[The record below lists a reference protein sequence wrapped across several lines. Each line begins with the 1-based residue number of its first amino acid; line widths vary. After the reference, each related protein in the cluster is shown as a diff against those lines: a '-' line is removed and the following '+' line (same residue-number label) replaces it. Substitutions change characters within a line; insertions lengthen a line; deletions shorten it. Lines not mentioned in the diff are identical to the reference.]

1 MKTLKPFL
9 AVAPLA
15 VLSLLAAC
23 NSQPETITSNDV
35 DPDAASVAAAPKVEL
50 PPMMT
55 GSRTYR
61 CKDNSL
67 VYIDFFNNNTAVY
80 KAKKE
85 DTGGTT
91 LTSEGEGKPYT
102 AEGYSVSANSDA
114 IELTARPDPQPPC
127 QKAGGS
133 DPAGLFHCGG

>member
-1 MKTLKPFL
+1 MARGMKTLNPL
-9 AVAPLA
+9 LTITPLA
-15 VLSLLAAC
+15 ILSLLAAC
-23 NSQPETITSNDV
+23 NNQPETVTSNDV
-35 DPDAASVAAAPKVEL
+35 DPDAATVAAAPKVEL

-91 LTSEGEGKPYT
+91 LTSEGEGKPYK
-102 AEGYSVSANSDA
+102 AEGYSVSANSET
-114 IELTARPDPQPPC
+114 IELTAPGKGSTSC
-127 QKAGGS
+127 KA
-133 DPAGLFHCGG
+133 